1 MKLLFL
7 TFLVDDMNH
16 KVETMEASLNL
27 LIEKSGVDMGEFAGQ
42 VKQEMDQLKLELRK
56 ANEEVEENIKDV
68 PK

>member
-1 MKLLFL
+1 
-7 TFLVDDMNH
+7 MNH

-56 ANEEVEENIKDV
+56 ANEEVEENMKDV